1 MRSGGESLDDALRT
15 FMQVYRTTPNSDL
28 DGKSLAEVM
37 FGRRIRTVS
46 SLLLPQSGCRS
57 PLTRKSRRQH
67 ESFNEKHGAIAKIF
81 QPGDSVYAQVHQANT
96 WQWES
101 ATVIERIGKVNVFL
115 VDSQRLIRSHANQL
129 KKRAAD
135 SVRKDSTPLSIFVDE
150 FGLPSPTPVHDLVPA
165 PESPVVPTASEKDS
179 GESEYFSESDFEE
192 EPILEPTV
200 NNKPK
205 RTVRLLARFEP
216 YYLN

>member
-1 MRSGGESLDDALRT
+1 
-15 FMQVYRTTPNSDL
+15 
-28 DGKSLAEVM
+28 M

-57 PLTRKSRRQH
+57 PLTRKSKRQN
-67 ESFNEKHGAIAKIF
+67 ESFNQKHGAIAKIF
-81 QPGDSVYAQVHQANT
+81 QPGDSVYAQVHQANS

-101 ATVIERIGKVNVFL
+101 ATVIERIGKVNYNVFL
-115 VDSQRLIRSHANQL
+115 VDRQRLIRSHANQL

-135 SVRKDSTPLSIFVDE
+135 PVRKDSTPLSIFVDE
-150 FGLPSPTPVHDLVPA
+150 FGLSSPTPVRDPVPA
-165 PESPVVPTASEKDS
+165 PESPVVPAASERDS
-179 GESEYFSESDFEE
+179 GDSEYFSESDFEE

-205 RTVRLLARFEP
+205 RTVRLPARFEP